1 MVKSVDHI
9 SFVDIGEIFLLQ
21 YLDVQVLF
29 SWKIKNILHI
39 E

>member
-9 SFVDIGEIFLLQ
+9 SLVDIGEIFLLQ

-29 SWKIKNILHI
+29 S
-39 E
+39 